1 MPQFAAILTAMRR
14 LVLLILLVVFASLPV
29 RAEEEAPQLPT
40 LSVKDQK
47 DVERIE
53 AYLNTLKS
61 ISANF
66 LQVDDHGSIMT
77 GSIAI
82 WRPGRMRVTYDPP
95 SKDFIV
101 ADGRMVHIWDDELK
115 SQTNV
120 DQDASLANFILRDP
134 IKLSG
139 DVMVTKIAR
148 SPAKLEVSLVQVDD
162 PGQGTLTLVFEDKP
176 LKLRQWKVLDPQG
189 RTTGVNLENTQE
201 DVGFSKKLFEF
212 VPPNFGLNK
221 KSAAP

>member
-1 MPQFAAILTAMRR
+1 MRF
-14 LVLLILLVVFASLPV
+14 LVLLFLLLAFVPCPAL
-29 RAEEEAPQLPT
+29 AEEEAPQLPT
-40 LSVKDQK
+40 LSVKDHK

-66 LQVDDHGSIMT
+66 LQVDDRGAILT

-101 ADGRMVHIWDDELK
+101 ADGSMVHIWDDELK

-148 SPAKLEVSLVQVDD
+148 FPAKIEVTLVQIED

-212 VPPNFGLNK
+212 VPPNFGQNK